1 MANVSAVFSITTDSA
16 ACGVA
21 DTATSIS
28 YAYSI
33 GSVLYSYP
41 KARKGFLETL
51 AVRDIHI
58 ATSGNFLYLD
68 TFNRLWNEEDL
79 CIESVARAAVITYWE
94 QQEALLLQKLLDCDN

>member
-1 MANVSAVFSITTDSA
+1 MANVSAVFEVTTISA

-21 DTATSIS
+21 NTATAIS

-41 KARKGFLETL
+41 RAVKGYLETL

-79 CIESVARAAVITYWE
+79 CIESVARAAVIAYWE
-94 QQEALLLQKLLDCDN
+94 QEEALLLQKLLDCNN